1 VKPRLESTAPLA
13 TPTLRS
19 EAGPTLTAVRGTL
32 ALCAV
37 GALWMAVPQGVPWW
51 VAGAAT
57 LFLGGLSAG
66 DLIRIG
72 RHVIIGFEPVIR
84 VDLNGDGQIG
94 APDIRIVKY
103 RSGPTVPVLELP
115 DGTRTTDTDLAWV
128 IDRLPEQGRVPGWAA
143 WKGQVLPSGLLL
155 DDYQKLKP
163 FLDLIA
169 DMGGITGRGP
179 GAAGRVT
186 MSRADIRRELL

>member
-1 VKPRLESTAPLA
+1 VKRLESTAPLA
-13 TPTLRS
+13 TPMLRS

-32 ALCAV
+32 ALCLV
-37 GALWMAVPQGVPWW
+37 IGLWMAVREGLPWTF
-51 VAGAAT
+51 AAVGS

-72 RHVIIGFEPVIR
+72 RHVVIGFEPVIR
-84 VDLNGDGQIG
+84 YDLNGDGTIG

-115 DGTRTTDTDLAWV
+115 DGTRTIDAYLAWV

-155 DDYQKLKP
+155 DDYQKIKP